1 MALVTKEIPK
11 QQEAP
16 KKNWVACVIVTVLYL
31 AFLYWV
37 GCWWGLIVVPF
48 IYDVYITHKINWS
61 WWREHPNSVV
71 RFVMSWVDA
80 IVFAGVAI
88 YFLNL
93 FFFQN
98 FVIPSS
104 SLEKSLLTGDYL
116 LVSKL
121 SYGPRIPSTPL
132 TMPLT
137 QHNLPQW
144 MFRGAKSYIE
154 WPRWEYRRVQGF
166 GNVQQ
171 GDIVVFTYPAGDTI
185 AEYAQNMD
193 FYRLCYEQ
201 GRQSLQCA
209 LPTDSMPIAQQRAE
223 FARIYNAGHKI
234 VASQPDQFGEISG
247 RPVDRRENYVKRCV
261 GLPGQTLQIKD
272 NIVYTDGKAMPEPTL
287 AQYAYFVE
295 WKNWNRMPMGCNPE
309 QLKAGGY
316 TMNDVSEW
324 LTGDP
329 NFLKENGIT
338 AEDLGQVAG
347 ENVVCMPLNKGTKA
361 VLDKHPEFCKVHE
374 KAPAL
379 AELLYPLNMATGWS
393 TANYGPIWIPAK
405 GKSVDLT
412 MNNIAVYER
421 CIREYEGNTLEI
433 KGNQI
438 IINGKPATKYT
449 FKLDYYWMQG
459 DNRDNSADS
468 RFWGFVPEDHIVGK
482 PLFVWLST
490 DKDYGTF
497 SGGIRWERCFKWV
510 DNIK

>member
-11 QQEAP
+11 PAEAP
-16 KKNWVACVIVTVLYL
+16 KKKWVTFAIVTALYL

-37 GCWWGLIVVPF
+37 GSWWGLIVVPF

-116 LVSKL
+116 LVSKV

-154 WPRWEYRRVQGF
+154 WPRWEYRRVKGL
-166 GNVQQ
+166 GNIQQ

-201 GRQSLQCA
+201 GRQSLQCT
-209 LPTDSMPIAQQRAE
+209 LPTDSMPIAKQRAE
-223 FARIYNAGHKI
+223 FAHIYNTGHQI
-234 VASQPDQFGEISG
+234 VASQPEHFGEISG

-347 ENVVCMPLNKGTKA
+347 ENIVCMPLNKGTKA

-405 GKSVDLT
+405 GKSIDLT

-438 IINGKPATKYT
+438 IINGQPAKKYT
-449 FKLDYYWMQG
+449 FKMDYYWMQG

>member
-11 QQEAP
+11 PAEAP
-16 KKNWVACVIVTVLYL
+16 KKKWVTFAIVTALYL

-37 GCWWGLIVVPF
+37 GSWWGLIVVPF

-116 LVSKL
+116 LVSKV

-144 MFRGAKSYIE
+144 LFRGAKSYIE
-154 WPRWEYRRVQGF
+154 WPRWEYRRVKGL
-166 GNVQQ
+166 GNIQQ

-201 GRQSLQCA
+201 GRQSLQCT
-209 LPTDSMPIAQQRAE
+209 LPTDSMPIAKQRAE
-223 FARIYNAGHKI
+223 FAHIYNTGHQL
-234 VASQPDQFGEISG
+234 VASQPEHFGEISG

-295 WKNWNRMPMGCNPE
+295 WKNWSRMPMGCNPE

-347 ENVVCMPLNKGTKA
+347 ENIVCMPLNKGTKA

-405 GKSVDLT
+405 GKSIDLT

-438 IINGKPATKYT
+438 IINGQPAKKYT
-449 FKLDYYWMQG
+449 FKMDYYWMQG